1 MAESKKAPAKE
12 TAKNTPDPEA
22 KAQTVDLQPE
32 VQRLSEELAKAND
45 MLTTSQGQTKL
56 TLSKLADMEARAT
69 AAEDELAALKAE
81 IAAQSEDETES
92 ESESESESEPAPEP
106 NKDGLIP
113 GQQVSFEQIQELQRK
128 QRTGAK

>member
-12 TAKNTPDPEA
+12 TAKNAAEPSAQT
-22 KAQTVDLQPE
+22 QTVDLQPE
-32 VQRLSEELAKAND
+32 VLRLSEELARANK
-45 MLTTSQGQTKL
+45 MLTTSQDQTELTLGKL
-56 TLSKLADMEARAT
+56 TDMEARAI

-81 IAAQSEDETES
+81 IAAQSEDET

>member
-92 ESESESESEPAPEP
+92 ESESESEPAPEP

>member
-12 TAKNTPDPEA
+12 AAKNTAEPSTQ
-22 KAQTVDLQPE
+22 AQTVDLQPE
-32 VQRLSEELAKAND
+32 VLRLSEELAKANE
-45 MLTTSQGQTKL
+45 MLTTSQGQTELTLGKL
-56 TLSKLADMEARAT
+56 TDMEARAI

-81 IAAQSEDETES
+81 IAAQSEVETEPVP
-92 ESESESESEPAPEP
+92 EPDPEP

>member
-12 TAKNTPDPEA
+12 TAKNTAEPSA
-22 KAQTVDLQPE
+22 QAQTVDLKPE
-32 VQRLSEELAKAND
+32 VLRLSEELAKANE
-45 MLTTSQGQTKL
+45 MLTTSQGQNELTLGKL
-56 TLSKLADMEARAT
+56 TDMEARAI

-81 IAAQSEDETES
+81 IAVQSEVEPES
-92 ESESESESEPAPEP
+92 QPEPEPAPEP

>member
-92 ESESESESEPAPEP
+92 ESESESEPSPEP